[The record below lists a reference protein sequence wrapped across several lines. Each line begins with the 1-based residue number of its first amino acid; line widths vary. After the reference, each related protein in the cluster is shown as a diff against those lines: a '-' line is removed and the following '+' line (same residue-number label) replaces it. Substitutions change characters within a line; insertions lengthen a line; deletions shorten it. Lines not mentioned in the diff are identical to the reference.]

1 MTNPQDQTE
10 EPRASDYKIPETDE
24 EMAHMIDKLMD
35 LGLSHNDAIASIEKR
50 RKAYEKAMKKY
61 MQQKSK
67 KTKQTKPRKESQ
79 NEK

>member
-1 MTNPQDQTE
+1 
-10 EPRASDYKIPETDE
+10 
-24 EMAHMIDKLMD
+24 MIDKLMD
-35 LGLSHNDAIASIEKR
+35 LGLSHNDATASIEKR